1 MHTIV
6 TDAIHGRK
14 KPWGRSVALAVGLVV
29 VGMPAGGSAQTAS
42 LALLARATNPNPAL
56 TSYTA
61 TAQLSATLHAIIPIH
76 KSYGGTVYYLRPN
89 RKIEFQGVTGALS
102 RFKDLATTTQT
113 YEQLMQQYDVTPLT
127 DNGTVSTY
135 SLAPKKTG
143 GRVKHVVV
151 TIGDKRAVLR
161 TAVWDYTN
169 GGTLTV
175 SQTYATVGTYRLPS
189 QTTIA
194 ARFPGYSVDGTLTF
208 ANYQPNAAVSPSVFA
223 TPTAE

>member
-1 MHTIV
+1 M
-6 TDAIHGRK
+6 
-14 KPWGRSVALAVGLVV
+14 
-29 VGMPAGGSAQTAS
+29 
-42 LALLARATNPNPAL
+42 
-56 TSYTA
+56 
-61 TAQLSATLHAIIPIH
+61 HAIIPIH

-151 TIGDKRAVLR
+151 TIGDKRPVLR
-161 TAVWDYTN
+161 TAVW
-169 GGTLTV
+169 G
-175 SQTYATVGTYRLPS
+175 
-189 QTTIA
+189 
-194 ARFPGYSVDGTLTF
+194 
-208 ANYQPNAAVSPSVFA
+208 
-223 TPTAE
+223 